1 MYIDAYM
8 LTSLSFQSFETSN
21 KMEEQQRIEVVSIDE
36 MLDIVGPFG
45 KFQKIVNVILCLMRV
60 PPIYQ
65 IMIMFF
71 AGDEPSWRCAQ
82 NSTRC
87 KLNGTFDANDRRKC
101 TNGWKRSDWEYSKP
115 REYSIVT
122 HFDINCENEWMIQL
136 LTSIFF
142 VGWLLGAFVLGYC
155 ADNYGRKIT
164 LIVSFTVVMI
174 TGFVSIFMPNLY
186 LLVVCRFIIGF
197 FSPGAFSQMSILI
210 TEIVDS
216 KHRPFAGIIL
226 IACGLT
232 SLSILGIKAYFIRDW
247 RYLNIACTAPYIFVV
262 FFFKFIPE
270 SVRYLRVKGKVDEL
284 NSTFQR
290 IARWNKKEI
299 PSNVT
304 IAPLPSTVSDHKSN
318 PLHLF
323 RTPSLASKTLIQTF
337 AYFTNGLVYYGL
349 YLAAAD
355 FGGGKYRDYILIS
368 ITEVPVCF
376 LAIDFCE
383 RFGRKKTS
391 VIPMLIAAL
400 ACVALGYI
408 PKVGWAKFVRITV
421 GIIGKCLVGSNSNTM
436 STWSMEIYPTILRG
450 EAMGFFQAFMR

>member
-1 MYIDAYM
+1 MYTDAYM
-8 LTSLSFQSFETSN
+8 LTSLSFQNSETSK
-21 KMEEQQRIEVVSIDE
+21 KMEEQTRIVTIDE

-45 KFQKIVNVILCLMRV
+45 TFQKIVNVIFCLMTA
-60 PPIYQ
+60 PQLYQ

-71 AGDEPSWRCAQ
+71 STDEPSWRCAQ
-82 NSTRC
+82 NSSKC
-87 KLNGTFDANDRRKC
+87 KLNGTFDASDSRKC
-101 TNGWKRSDWEYSKP
+101 TNGWKRSDWVYTKP
-115 REYSIVT
+115 RDYSIVT
-122 HFDINCENEWMIQL
+122 HFDINCKNKWITQL
-136 LTSIFF
+136 LISIFF

-164 LIVSFTVVMI
+164 VTIPTTVVLVV
-174 TGFVSIFMPNLY
+174 GLVSIFMPNLY

-197 FSPGAFSQMSILI
+197 FIPGTTSQLYLI

-216 KHRPFAGIIL
+216 KHRPFAVIII
-226 IACGLT
+226 IACGVT
-232 SLSILGIKAYFIRDW
+232 TLSILGIKAYFIRDW

-270 SVRYLRVKGKVDEL
+270 SVRYLRVKGEVEEL
-284 NSTFQR
+284 NKTFQR

-304 IAPLPSTVSDHKSN
+304 IAPLPSTVSDQKSN

-349 YLAAAD
+349 YLAATD
-355 FGGGKYRDYILIS
+355 FGGDKYRVYILIS
-368 ITEVPVCF
+368 IAEVPICF
-376 LAIDFCE
+376 LGIDFCE

-408 PKVGWAKFVRITV
+408 PKVGWPKFVRITV
-421 GIIGKCLVGSNSNTM
+421 GIIGKCLVGSNATTM
-436 STWSMEIYPTILRG
+436 ATWSMEIYPTILRG
-450 EAMGFFQAFMR
+450 EAMGFFQAFLR